1 MVPPVATAVKKRN
14 KQKSQNHGAKDV
26 ATPLINCKNTAATN
40 GIRLPNLWNIRT
52 FYYRRY
58 QCHGPLSTKIS
69 PMFHILF
76 ELQIAKNIS
85 S

>member
-40 GIRLPNLWNIRT
+40 GTRRPNL
-52 FYYRRY
+52 
-58 QCHGPLSTKIS
+58 
-69 PMFHILF
+69 
-76 ELQIAKNIS
+76 
-85 S
+85 